1 MCFPTQLLTR
11 AILRPLFRSVASCQP
26 HFFNCALSR
35 QPPFHVTGDS
45 NYTAVGCHARAQ
57 PTFLDAPGHRSQGPV
72 ERMGTDPILLSKPL
86 PNTCSRGMQIH
97 RVPSSV
103 EILDG
108 LVMDRHGVS
117 HQKLLLNRLQQN
129 FMEIRLDM
137 LYQTRASPMLHGF
150 ESSRCSSI

>member
-1 MCFPTQLLTR
+1 
-11 AILRPLFRSVASCQP
+11 
-26 HFFNCALSR
+26 
-35 QPPFHVTGDS
+35 
-45 NYTAVGCHARAQ
+45 
-57 PTFLDAPGHRSQGPV
+57 
-72 ERMGTDPILLSKPL
+72 
-86 PNTCSRGMQIH
+86 MQIH